1 MLTVGPFPTPP
12 CPGGSCYGTRPN
24 IVFEPPLG
32 LLSVSLSPGHRQL
45 KANMSLDESCS
56 IEVAVRVRPMN
67 AREEEQGVLPIINA
81 SEERK
86 EVTIVRGGG
95 NRQTRQTYT
104 FDHVFTGYTTQSEVF
119 DPMQPM
125 IDSVMQGYEATVFA
139 YGQTGT
145 GKTHTMEGDVMDP
158 NEKGVIPRSV
168 EAIFDRLGHKDKY
181 SEFSVSASYLEIYNE
196 ELTDLLVELP
206 VTLKKAPIKP
216 PPAGDKTPRDHKLE
230 VVEDKGT
237 VTKPGRGMF
246 VHGLSEHT
254 VSQSAVETP
263 RVGPAPQASAPQPR
277 TVALEAQLENRRQ
290 PAWPSAPREAPLE
303 DEAALSPPAG
313 VELERRAAADPA
325 RAGAAAGAG
334 DQDEHGVEPLALRLH
349 AERLLQVADRRRA
362 GRVLGQAAHG

>member
-1 MLTVGPFPTPP
+1 
-12 CPGGSCYGTRPN
+12 
-24 IVFEPPLG
+24 
-32 LLSVSLSPGHRQL
+32 
-45 KANMSLDESCS
+45 MSMDESCS

-86 EVTIVRGGG
+86 EVTIVRGSG

-216 PPAGDKTPRDHKLE
+216 LPAGDKTPREHGLN
-230 VVEDKGT
+230 VMEDKGT
-237 VTKPGRGMF
+237 LTKPGRGMF
-246 VHGLSEHT
+246 VQGLSEHT
-254 VSQSAVETP
+254 VSWSAVETSAARWPGP
-263 RVGPAPQASAPQPR
+263 RKQAR
-277 TVALEAQLENRRQ
+277 CI
-290 PAWPSAPREAPLE
+290 
-303 DEAALSPPAG
+303 
-313 VELERRAAADPA
+313 PA
-325 RAGAAAGAG
+325 RR
-334 DQDEHGVEPLALRLH
+334 P
-349 AERLLQVADRRRA
+349 
-362 GRVLGQAAHG
+362 

>member
-1 MLTVGPFPTPP
+1 
-12 CPGGSCYGTRPN
+12 
-24 IVFEPPLG
+24 
-32 LLSVSLSPGHRQL
+32 
-45 KANMSLDESCS
+45 MSMDESCS

-216 PPAGDKTPRDHKLE
+216 LPAGDKTPREHGLN
-230 VVEDKGT
+230 VMEDKGT
-237 VTKPGRGMF
+237 LTKPGRGMF
-246 VHGLSEHT
+246 VQGLSEHT
-254 VSQSAVETP
+254 VSWSAVETSAARWPGP
-263 RVGPAPQASAPQPR
+263 RKQAR
-277 TVALEAQLENRRQ
+277 CI
-290 PAWPSAPREAPLE
+290 
-303 DEAALSPPAG
+303 
-313 VELERRAAADPA
+313 PA
-325 RAGAAAGAG
+325 RR
-334 DQDEHGVEPLALRLH
+334 P
-349 AERLLQVADRRRA
+349 
-362 GRVLGQAAHG
+362 

>member
-1 MLTVGPFPTPP
+1 
-12 CPGGSCYGTRPN
+12 
-24 IVFEPPLG
+24 
-32 LLSVSLSPGHRQL
+32 
-45 KANMSLDESCS
+45 MSLDESCS

-206 VTLKKAPIKP
+206 VTLKKAPVKP
-216 PPAGDKTPRDHKLE
+216 PPAGDKTPREHKLE

-290 PAWPSAPREAPLE
+290 PAWPSTPREAPLE
-303 DEAALSPPAG
+303 DEPALSPPAG